1 MRLRAALGQ
10 DGSVADARMNGHS
23 KKVRVLCGQVL
34 DDFDLRELGRD
45 IS

>member
-10 DGSVADARMNGHS
+10 NGRVTNARMDGRS
-23 KKVRVLCGQVL
+23 KKAWVLGGQVL